1 MQSKDDGLNV
11 KRILVLNGPNLNLLG
26 TREPEIYGRTTLN
39 DINEI
44 LRERAKVAGVDEIDF
59 LQSNFEGELVE
70 AIQKARGRYD
80 YILLNAGA
88 LTHYSIALRDAIAA
102 VPVPVIELHLSNIHR
117 REEFRHQSVIAPVVV
132 GQICGFGV
140 DSYIAALDIA
150 IRKLQKDSK

>member
-1 MQSKDDGLNV
+1 LQSKNDGLNV

-44 LRERAKVAGVDEIDF
+44 LRERAKDAGVDEIDF

-80 YILLNAGA
+80 FILLNAGA

-117 REEFRHQSVIAPVVV
+117 REEFRHNSVIAPVVV